1 MHFMLKP
8 RAQAPLFI
16 PRTKHILSL
25 PLRPASPPVL
35 LLFLIVAFGCSFSG
49 SQPDVAVDDSF
60 FTPEEPPH
68 YRFDGLRVATLNT
81 QFLFDGLGDE
91 GQADFPAK
99 GDPKKAQEHRGRIGD
114 IIRMLDADV
123 VMLQE
128 VENER
133 VVRRLVD
140 ESLAELGYEVY
151 FVEGY
156 DTFTGQD
163 VALLSRLPVENIG
176 RTDDRVAVGRPGSS
190 YGVSKNLYARM
201 NLGSVPVTLIGL
213 HFLARP
219 DDRSRKNRREAQA
232 EVIRRLVEQEHAL
245 GRAVIVL
252 GDLNDY
258 DRDIPDVAGYRPI
271 TNVLSRIKAAGPGP
285 DDDLYNLMADVPQ
298 SDRFTAFYDRNSN
311 GSVEQGELS
320 AIDHILVSP
329 SLYAR
334 VREVVYAQAYDP
346 ALYTDHFPI
355 VVGLDV
361 E

>member
-1 MHFMLKP
+1 MLKP
-8 RAQAPLFI
+8 RAQASWLAKKL
-16 PRTKHILSL
+16 RAALSL
-25 PLRPASPPVL
+25 PLHPFSPL
-35 LLFLIVAFGCSFSG
+35 TLLFFLLIALGCSFSG
-49 SQPDVAVDDSF
+49 SESAVAVDDSV

-81 QFLFDGLGDE
+81 QFLFDGLDDE
-91 GQADFPAK
+91 GQANFPAK
-99 GDPKKAQEHRGRIGD
+99 GDPKKAQEHRARIGD
-114 IIRMLDADV
+114 IIRMLNADV

-163 VALLSRLPVENIG
+163 VALLSRLPVDEIG
-176 RTDDRVAVGRPGSS
+176 RTDDRVPVGRPGSS

-201 NLGSVPVTLIGL
+201 NLGSVPVTLVGL

-219 DDRSRKNRREAQA
+219 DDRGRKDRREAQA
-232 EVIRRLVEQEHAL
+232 EVIRRLVEREHAL

-258 DRDIPDVAGYRPI
+258 DREIPAVGGYRPI
-271 TNVLSRIKAAGPGP
+271 TDVLSRIKAAGPGP
-285 DDDLYNLMADVPQ
+285 EDDLYNLMADVPQ
-298 SDRFTAFYDRNSN
+298 ADRFTAFYDRNSN
-311 GSVEQGELS
+311 GSVDRGELS

-329 SLYAR
+329 KLYR
-334 VREVVYAQAYDP
+334 HVREVVYAQAYDP
-346 ALYTDHFPI
+346 AVYTDHFPI
-355 VVGLDV
+355 VVGLDI